1 MYVCLYVFIP
11 LFIWGWQYDIIY
23 IQIWPKKDSQSWNE
37 FCFSWYLSI
46 RKLKKSCISTSTF
59 LTSFLA
65 PPLFFFPFPSTSAS
79 FFTNT
84 SPGLFTNPKWLGNYV
99 TEHRP
104 FVDDLQVEMSL
115 FGPVLLWR
123 VSHPTLAERELEN
136 KANALCCREE
146 CIYLSDAWVP
156 GMLLQH
162 FPWNHKSLKVT
173 VFWSWHARINLAMV
187 LPWLQIP
194 KK

>member
-1 MYVCLYVFIP
+1 MDVCLYVFIP

-23 IQIWPKKDSQSWNE
+23 IQIWQKKDSRSWNE
-37 FCFSWYLSI
+37 LFLLVSFHQEVEKVMYFHLHFSYFLS
-46 RKLKKSCISTSTF
+46 STS
-59 LTSFLA
+59 
-65 PPLFFFPFPSTSAS
+65 PLFFPFPSTSAS

-99 TEHRP
+99 TKHRP